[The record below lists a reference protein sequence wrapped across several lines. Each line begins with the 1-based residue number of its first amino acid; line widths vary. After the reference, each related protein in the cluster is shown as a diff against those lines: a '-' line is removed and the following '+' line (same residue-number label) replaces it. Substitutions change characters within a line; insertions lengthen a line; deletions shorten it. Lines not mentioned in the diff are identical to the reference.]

1 MELLYVFYGRKARC
15 TVHSVNTAIDCM
27 RKEIVGIME
36 SERANLLRYA
46 CYHIGNL
53 DDAED
58 IIQNVYSRVC
68 FNDDLR
74 ADADAV
80 RRYLFRSV
88 YNACVDHARSSRSFL
103 SIPLGSV
110 RESEF
115 PSETMDSSDDFESEF
130 NRITILLAMIPE
142 EQAEVIRLRTIG
154 GLQFGDIAQM
164 TGLPESTVKSR
175 FKYGIEKVR
184 KLLDLKMPESHYFKA
199 KERKQYGL
207 HQI

>member
-1 MELLYVFYGRKARC
+1 
-15 TVHSVNTAIDCM
+15 
-27 RKEIVGIME
+27 ME

-130 NRITILLAMIPE
+130 NRITLLLAMIPE
-142 EQAEVIRLRTIG
+142 E
-154 GLQFGDIAQM
+154 
-164 TGLPESTVKSR
+164 
-175 FKYGIEKVR
+175 
-184 KLLDLKMPESHYFKA
+184 
-199 KERKQYGL
+199 
-207 HQI
+207 

>member
-1 MELLYVFYGRKARC
+1 
-15 TVHSVNTAIDCM
+15 M
-27 RKEIVGIME
+27 RKELVEIME
-36 SERANLLRYA
+36 HERANLIRYA
-46 CYHIGNL
+46 CYHIGNM

-68 FNDDLR
+68 SNGGLR
-74 ADADAV
+74 TDADAV

-88 YNACVDHARSSRSFL
+88 YNACVDHVRSSRSFL

-115 PSETMDSSDDFESEF
+115 PSETTDSSESFESEF
-130 NRITILLAMIPE
+130 NRITLLLAMIPE

-184 KLLDLKMPESHYFKA
+184 KLLDLKMPESH
-199 KERKQYGL
+199 
-207 HQI
+207 